1 MTIRMSG
8 LAAAVLA
15 LLAAGCNDD
24 DEVQIGGGDF
34 AVNTRPAFVS
44 GTVTSTTYDGNA
56 DDLLT
61 GGLGKTGLA
70 SATPPATSATPTA
83 AELRRLAIYNNY
95 RALVDMTTAGGYG
108 VFYGPNVDVN
118 NVAGTG
124 EGKIAGTEVMAFSD
138 TGNVTLLVQIPA
150 GFESSSTNMASDQGV
165 GNARRSIAIT
175 CGRSA

>member
-8 LAAAVLA
+8 IAVAVLA

-44 GTVTSTTYDGNA
+44 GTVTSTTYDGNT

-61 GGLGKTGLA
+61 AGLGKTGLA
-70 SATPPATSATPTA
+70 SATPPSTSATPTA

-108 VFYGPNVDVN
+108 VFY
-118 NVAGTG
+118 
-124 EGKIAGTEVMAFSD
+124 
-138 TGNVTLLVQIPA
+138 
-150 GFESSSTNMASDQGV
+150 
-165 GNARRSIAIT
+165 
-175 CGRSA
+175 